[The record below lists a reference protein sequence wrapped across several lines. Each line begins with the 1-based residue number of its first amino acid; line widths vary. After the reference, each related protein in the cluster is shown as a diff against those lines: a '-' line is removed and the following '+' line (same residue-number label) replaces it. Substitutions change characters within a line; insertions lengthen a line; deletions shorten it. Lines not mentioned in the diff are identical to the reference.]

1 MISHGSYERLAIA
14 LNLVEDWGSATRH
27 NTTIC
32 WMGDIQAYFLRLPQA
47 HGPRPSLQQTDDH
60 AFGR

>member
-1 MISHGSYERLAIA
+1 MISISHGSYERLAIA

-32 WMGDIQAYFLRLPQA
+32 WMRDIQACFLRLPGTA
-47 HGPRPSLQQTDDH
+47 TVTSTD
-60 AFGR
+60 G